1 MDVKKILVADD
12 EPHILRVVKDKLANA
27 GFQVVM
33 AVNGEE
39 AFQTALREKPDLILL
54 DVMMPK
60 MNGFDVCRKLRL
72 EADFSV
78 TPILLL
84 TARGQD
90 IDKKMGLEAGA
101 SEYITKPFSPR
112 QLLQTVQ
119 SKLGIH
125 VATTGDEKP

>member
-1 MDVKKILVADD
+1 MESKKILAADD

-27 GFQVVM
+27 GFTVFT

-39 AFQTALREKPDLILL
+39 ALQTARREKPDLILL

-60 MNGFDVCRKLRL
+60 VNGFEVCRTLR
-72 EADFSV
+72 ADPAFAAV
-78 TPILLL
+78 PILLL
-84 TARGQD
+84 TARGQEVD
-90 IDKKMGLEAGA
+90 RRMGLEAGA

-119 SKLGIH
+119 EKLGL
-125 VATTGDEKP
+125 AAAS

>member
-1 MDVKKILVADD
+1 MDPKKILAADD

-27 GFQVVM
+27 GFTVFT

-39 AFQTALREKPDLILL
+39 ALETARRELPDIILL

-60 MNGFDVCRKLRL
+60 MNGFDVCRALR
-72 EADFSV
+72 ADAAFPKI
-78 TPILLL
+78 PILLL
-84 TARGQD
+84 TARGQE

-101 SEYITKPFSPR
+101 TEYITKPFSPR

-119 SKLGIH
+119 THLGLT
-125 VATTGDEKP
+125 VAGV